1 VPELCA
7 YSSSVRGSKMLDKAP
22 EVSMPKTGKLQPIIQ
37 GMYASFFPFF
47 SFLLFSS
54 LTIRLI
60 ISDPFT
66 GSYSWGS

>member
-1 VPELCA
+1 
-7 YSSSVRGSKMLDKAP
+7 MLDKAP